1 MPNIDYVANN
11 SKLNPEQPTTGGA
24 LVPASDA
31 IADVRNKARALAKQQ
46 RTVNWAKRGIFAAVA
61 LVLVAVAVYFI
72 VREVEP
78 ALEPRS
84 ESVPAGAV
92 DDGFLVTLPDEVIV
106 PDLDAEPVVKG
117 EETPE
122 PAAEP
127 EPEPT
132 ETGLLEPA
140 NIQIYLDYKSLAS
153 AQFQR
158 ANSAQIESWLRQ
170 GAAILTY
177 HPVVLLT
184 PAGDSPQYARRAA
197 NALACV
203 ATYSPEQVY
212 RYNAELLAN
221 QPHTNGAT
229 GAPTNEELYT
239 LAVAVG
245 AHDIDKLEPCIVE
258 PEFDHWVSAAS
269 TRAIAGPL
277 AGIEGTKLERVPM
290 IFVNGKQYT
299 GSLEDPVAFAQFVL
313 GSVSTQYFD
322 EPTPEPT
329 ETDAPGDTP
338 APAPS
343 ATPTGDADGS

>member
-1 MPNIDYVANN
+1 MPNIEYVAKN
-11 SKLNPEQPTTGGA
+11 SELTPEQPTTTGGA
-24 LVPASDA
+24 VVPASDA
-31 IADVRNKARALAKQQ
+31 IADVRAKARSVAKQQ
-46 RTVNWAKRGIFAAVA
+46 RAARWARIGIFTAVIVA
-61 LVLVAVAVYFI
+61 LVAALAFYI

-92 DDGFLVTLPDEVIV
+92 DDGFEIALPVDDVVAEQ
-106 PDLDAEPVVKG
+106 DAEGASAPEG
-117 EETPE
+117 EGV
-122 PAAEP
+122 
-127 EPEPT
+127 PEPT
-132 ETGLLEPA
+132 PTTTGPVEPA
-140 NIQIYLDYKSLAS
+140 NIQVYLDYKSLAS

-158 ANSAQIESWLRQ
+158 ANNTQLESWLRQ
-170 GAAILTY
+170 GAATLTY

-212 RYNAELLAN
+212 KFNYELLVN
-221 QPHTNGAT
+221 QPQPDSDTN
-229 GAPTNEELYT
+229 APTNEELYT

-245 AHDIDKLEPCIVE
+245 ARDIEQLEPCINE
-258 PEFDHWVSAAS
+258 REFDKWVSSAS
-269 TRAIAGPL
+269 TRAIEGPL
-277 AGIEGTKLERVPM
+277 AGIEGTKLDRVPM

-329 ETDAPGDTP
+329 EA
-338 APAPS
+338 
-343 ATPTGDADGS
+343 ATPTPTPSAAPTGEAEPPAETDK